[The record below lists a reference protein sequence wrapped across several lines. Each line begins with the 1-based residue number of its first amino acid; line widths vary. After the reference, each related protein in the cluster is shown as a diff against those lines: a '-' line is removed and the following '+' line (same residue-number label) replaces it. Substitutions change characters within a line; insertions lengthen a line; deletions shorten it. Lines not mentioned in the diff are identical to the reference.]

1 VISSTNKAFPLKRNI
16 FIMAGSE
23 GSIVGAIFIMFVV
36 SILLFWAPVFG
47 PVVAGF
53 AGGKKAGGIG
63 GAITATLLPGIAVGV
78 ALFLLTGTL
87 AGMPIVG
94 AVAGM
99 GGTILALAH
108 VGPML
113 LGAIVGGA
121 LA

>member
-1 VISSTNKAFPLKRNI
+1 MSN
-16 FIMAGSE
+16 SE
-23 GSIVGAIFIMFVV
+23 GSIVGAILIMFFI

-47 PVVAGF
+47 PIIAGF

-63 GAITATLLPGIAVGV
+63 GAVMATLLPGIAVGIG
-78 ALFLLTGTL
+78 LFLLTGTL
-87 AGMPIVG
+87 AGMPVVG